1 MNLLTCFTTSAFIE
15 KPMQSAIGSVRRGIC
30 RGTEPTL
37 MLSMTAVSNGSS
49 LACLGVSPEGSTYRN
64 GPLALS
70 EAKREELSLRA
81 GVDDSLLAR
90 GGDVKSDFRTPF
102 SDP

>member
-1 MNLLTCFTTSAFIE
+1 MY
-15 KPMQSAIGSVRRGIC
+15 

-37 MLSMTAVSNGSS
+37 MFSIIATSNGSF

-70 EAKREELSLRA
+70 EAKREVLSLHSGG
-81 GVDDSLLAR
+81 GVDGSLLAR
-90 GGDVKSDFRTPF
+90 RGDVDSDFGIPF